1 MKTLSLLHTKAA
13 AVVMGLLLIT
23 AACGEIDDA
32 KKDVVPEGHGILTV
46 NVKSVDTPTKS
57 YTAAIGGDMTAR
69 GLQVLIFDE
78 RGNFYDAAT
87 KDSDTKYSK
96 TVPTGTYTV
105 VAVAN
110 GKTYND
116 SNAPT
121 LSTLEAEAMSFV
133 SGSGVNAEAVASGM
147 ARYGK
152 GEATVT
158 ANGGTANVTAKIM
171 AFRVTLAAAN
181 ITGDAVGRLTLTDV
195 FLENIYGNCTLGG
208 TVSNFQN
215 IGGRTGYAASSVPEV
230 ISANTAFGGAMTY
243 NTFAAA
249 NNHGKGFY
257 SYPKAPA
264 ADQFNG
270 PLSENEAYTRLVL
283 VGTWKQSASSAS
295 ETVYCPVT
303 IRHDSG
309 APQAGYSYDV
319 TANITKKGSDDPNK
333 PVPAGGG
340 LTVNVDVNGWTAG
353 PDITE
358 NF

>member
-13 AVVMGLLLIT
+13 AVVMSLALIA
-23 AACGEIDDA
+23 AACGDIDDA

-69 GLQVLIFDE
+69 DLQVLVFDA
-78 RGNFYDAAT
+78 RGNYYDKIDAQAG
-87 KDSDTKYSK
+87 KYNK
-96 TVPTGTYTV
+96 VVPTGNYTV

-110 GKTYND
+110 GKIYND

-133 SGSGVNAEAVASGM
+133 SGSNVNAEAVASGM

-152 GEATVT
+152 SEATVT
-158 ANGGTANVTAKIM
+158 ANGGTANVTAKIL

-181 ITGDAVGRLTLTDV
+181 IAGDADGRLTLTNV

-215 IGGRTGYAASSVPEV
+215 IGGRTGYVAANVPDV

-264 ADQFNG
+264 SDQFNG
-270 PLSENEAYTRLVL
+270 PLSEGEAYTRLVL
-283 VGTWKQSASSAS
+283 VGTWKQSASAAS
-295 ETVYCPVT
+295 ETVYYPVT
-303 IRHDSG
+303 IRHDNG